1 MRSRPQIRHLPAWLL
16 VLATTFLPA
25 AAQPKPPNRDKNTW
39 SYDGGI
45 FLDTDGAIPGGA
57 CFRIKGHVTA
67 GDFFDNLK
75 REDTN
80 SGTLFRRGNDIVTE
94 FPKALHMSLSISDTP
109 CDPHMRQT
117 NSRVYLTDEMI
128 RSLRLH
134 FFWKRA
140 LELRPVR
147 GVVEAGGEVRPVPWY
162 SHGLEQELPK
172 RFEWVV
178 EFDVPSAGVP
188 LTDNLVLMMYT
199 PDHRLVAR
207 GAARM

>member
-1 MRSRPQIRHLPAWLL
+1 MHCRPQIRQFSAW
-16 VLATTFLPA
+16 VLAFATALAPA
-25 AAQPKPPNRDKNTW
+25 AAQPTPTNRDKNTW
-39 SYDGGI
+39 TYEGGI
-45 FLDTDGAIPGGA
+45 FLDTEGALPGGA
-57 CFRIKGHVTA
+57 CFRVKGRVTSA
-67 GDFFDNLK
+67 DFFENLK

-80 SGTLFRRGNDIVTE
+80 SGTLFRRGNDLVTE
-94 FPKALHMSLSISDTP
+94 FPKSLHMSLSIADTP
-109 CDPHMRQT
+109 CDPHMQQT

-140 LELRPVR
+140 MELRPVK
-147 GVVEAGGEVRPVPWY
+147 GIVESGGEVRPVPWY

-172 RFEWVV
+172 RFEWLV
-178 EFDVPSAGVP
+178 EFDVPSEGVP

-199 PDHRLVAR
+199 PDHRLIAR